1 MDWLSSIPDIVSLLF
16 GGSLISILTW
26 KFARMKAAAEAKEAE
41 AKAKQAEAEAKK
53 AEAEAMKEKQ
63 DYYQQ
68 MAEDLAKDRDYYKGE
83 RDEYRATIKRYDERI
98 DSLERAVARNG
109 RMVEAMRPFMC
120 ADLSCKLRKRVV
132 ISENGE
138 IDKPKRQKKSNG
150 TAPVGICDGDIEP
163 IESKDM

>member
-1 MDWLSSIPDIVSLLF
+1 MDWLTNIPNWLSLLF
-16 GGSLISILTW
+16 GGSLISIVTW
-26 KFARMKAAAEAKEAE
+26 KFARQKAAAEAKEAE

-68 MAEDLAKDRDYYKGE
+68 MAEDMAKDRDYYKQE
-83 RDEYRATIKRYDERI
+83 RDEYRQTIKSYDERI

-132 ISENGE
+132 ISEEGIVE
-138 IDKPKRQKKSNG
+138 KKSG
-150 TAPVGICDGDIEP
+150 KKDGNTNQ
-163 IESKDM
+163 